1 MTIMG
6 TTLMGTV
13 WAYGRMGRM
22 GVGNKARDMVMS
34 VSGDKTRPTTMNM
47 ADMANLVIPS
57 PSIST
62 TSNESKG

>member
-1 MTIMG
+1 
-6 TTLMGTV
+6 MGTV

-34 VSGDKTRPTTMNM
+34 VSGDMTRLTEFCPTSMNI